1 VTRDDGETTGGPGVG
16 QPDPDAG
23 LEGAPDAGVGHPDSV
38 AAEDPQP
45 WSDGRAGD
53 ETGGRSGRWRVRVRR
68 VSRALASVA
77 VAVTLLLYALPQVTG
92 AQWTDISDSLSR
104 LTGGQVALLTLVW
117 ALGLIGYTW
126 VLTGG
131 LPGLTHG
138 QALTLN
144 LTSSAVSNLVPFGG
158 ALGVAVSY
166 GMVRSWGFGAA
177 AFALSTMVTGIWNV
191 MAKLALPVLALFV
204 LLAFGE
210 VTDRRLALVAAAA
223 ALTLALVV
231 AALVGALSSERVALL
246 VGRAADLVTTAFRH
260 VLDRLGRRPDDSAGQ
275 RRSAGPGDPAGS
287 GGSAG
292 PGDPAQGAGLQ
303 AEVLRLRH
311 RIVGLV
317 RERWGHLTF
326 GIVAFLGAQA
336 VLQWLCLRML
346 GSGLNPVQVFAG
358 FAFGRLLTSVVVTP
372 GGVGFSETGA
382 AALLVNVFGGEPAV
396 TTSGVLLFSG
406 YAYFL
411 EIWAGG
417 AGYAT
422 WALRRSW
429 RRPVRGSVPG
439 GGGDPA
445 SGRMEP

>member
-1 VTRDDGETTGGPGVG
+1 MTGDDGDGGCAGALGAGAGVPQGWTSGGVSGSTSGSTSGVPPGGMPGPRRVGVG
-16 QPDPDAG
+16 R
-23 LEGAPDAGVGHPDSV
+23 V
-38 AAEDPQP
+38 A
-45 WSDGRAGD
+45 RA
-53 ETGGRSGRWRVRVRR
+53 V
-68 VSRALASVA
+68 ASVA
-77 VAVTLLLYALPQVTG
+77 VAAALLLYALPRLTG
-92 AQWTDISDSLSR
+92 AQWSQISGVLAR
-104 LTGGQVALLTLVW
+104 LTAGQVALLTLVW

-144 LTSSAVSNLVPFGG
+144 VTSSAVSNLVPFGG

-177 AFALSTMVTGIWNV
+177 AFALSTLVTGIWNV

-210 VTDRRLALVAAAA
+210 VTDRRLALAAGGA

-231 AALVGALSSERVALL
+231 AALVGALSSGRVALL
-246 VGRAADLVTTAFRH
+246 VGWVADRVAAALRQVVH
-260 VLDRLGRRPDDSAGQ
+260 RLGRRP
-275 RRSAGPGDPAGS
+275 AGS
-287 GGSAG
+287 APRVGV
-292 PGDPAQGAGLQ
+292 Q

-311 RIVGLV
+311 RAVGLV
-317 RERWGHLTF
+317 RARWGELTF

-336 VLQWLCLRML
+336 VLQWLCLRTL
-346 GSGLNPVQVFAG
+346 GSGLNAVQVFAG

-382 AALLVNVFGGEPAV
+382 AALMVNVFGGDPAV

-411 EIWAGG
+411 EIWIGG

-429 RRPVRGSVPG
+429 RRPG
-439 GGGDPA
+439 GGAGPVG
-445 SGRMEP
+445 GRMGT